1 MRNIVLFENFN
12 PPYESSDSRFDLLK
26 EVFENLDIEYDLD
39 IEFHKLSPS
48 REGERT
54 WMTFYRVYLSFHKYP
69 DKSFEDRIIELVNMA
84 KNYANLDFSSLIIGK
99 RSMTLMQTYNITDIK
114 DRLYT
119 SGGEQIF
126 RLKDLD
132 RFGITFYSIDDADP
146 FQTLRSP

>member
-1 MRNIVLFENFN
+1 VIQ
-12 PPYESSDSRFDLLK
+12 DLI
-26 EVFENLDIEYDLD
+26 F
-39 IEFHKLSPS
+39 
-48 REGERT
+48 
-54 WMTFYRVYLSFHKYP
+54 
-69 DKSFEDRIIELVNMA
+69 FEDRIIELVNMA

-132 RFGITFYSIDDADP
+132 RFEITFYSIDDVDP
-146 FQTLRSP
+146 ID

>member
-1 MRNIVLFENFN
+1 MRHINLFENFN

-39 IEFHKLSPS
+39 IKFYKSSPL

-54 WMTFYRVYLSFHKYP
+54 WVTFYHIYLSFQRYP

-84 KNYANLDFSSLIIGK
+84 KNYANLDLSSLIIGK
-99 RSMTLMQTYNITDIK
+99 KPMALMQTYRITDLR

-119 SGGEQIF
+119 SGGEQTF

-132 RFGITFYSIDDADP
+132 RFEIIFYSIDDMDP
-146 FQTLRSP
+146 MD